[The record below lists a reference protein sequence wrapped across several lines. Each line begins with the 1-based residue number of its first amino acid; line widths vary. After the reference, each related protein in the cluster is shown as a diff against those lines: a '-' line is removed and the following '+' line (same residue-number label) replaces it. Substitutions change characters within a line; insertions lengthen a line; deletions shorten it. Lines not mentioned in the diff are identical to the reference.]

1 MPEPVTVPDPAWSRS
16 VERRLAIQM
25 GKDEPPPGSPHIVL
39 VTGGRDW
46 VDRADRLRLVHVAL
60 AAVSPRPDII
70 VVGGDDRDY
79 PNGVDAAAYRW
90 ALESGIQPAVCPA
103 NWTYWK
109 RAAGPIRNGAM
120 LLLRPHLVLAF
131 PGGKGTQD
139 MVLRATAAGVPVR
152 RVQCEEST

>member
-1 MPEPVTVPDPAWSRS
+1 MPEPVPAPGPAWSRS
-16 VERRLAIQM
+16 VERRLAIQA
-25 GKDEPPPGSPHIVL
+25 GKDTPISDVPYIVL

-70 VVGGDDRDY
+70 VVGGDGREY
-79 PNGVDAAAYRW
+79 PNGVDAAAYQW

-103 NWTYWK
+103 NWPYWK

-139 MVLRATAAGVPVR
+139 MVMRATAAGVPVR
-152 RVQCEEST
+152 RLQCEEPT